1 MQLLGSVDG
10 CGPWIAA
17 HRCWIPAK
25 TDSTTAAAQSAGQ
38 PAATQTH
45 TSLQQCK
52 HAGRIPKQPTAS
64 GPEQRCQALLK
75 GVAKRPQT
83 EAGPCSPCRRR
94 SSGRLS
100 TGSPSCSPTPPGCS
114 QICHR
119 RRQCCMSGRSST
131 HTCPAGEG
139 CQGQQAGRRAKVIS
153 LHARQQHSRGL
164 CHGMRPP
171 AGLRSAL
178 MLPKLQCGAL
188 ARGLAAA
195 FQLSHCTR
203 SGCLLASLSHYPLQC
218 MAVLTSQWPQ
228 STLHA
233 DRSYLATHL
242 PHHPHIAVEGGVIR
256 HVGIADTRGHVGGCH
271 RQGGP

>member
-1 MQLLGSVDG
+1 MHADLGMSDAQHAARWTLPFEHTLARREECITQLLGSVDG

-38 PAATQTH
+38 PAATHTH

-52 HAGRIPKQPTAS
+52 HAGRIPKQPTAC

-139 CQGQQAGRRAKVIS
+139 CQGQQAGRRACKVIS
-153 LHARQQHSRGL
+153 LHARQQHSEGL
-164 CHGMRPP
+164 CYGMRPP

-178 MLPKLQCGAL
+178 LCCQSCSVVPWPEDWQLPSNSATVLVQGA
-188 ARGLAAA
+188 
-195 FQLSHCTR
+195 F
-203 SGCLLASLSHYPLQC
+203 
-218 MAVLTSQWPQ
+218 W
-228 STLHA
+228 
-233 DRSYLATHL
+233 L
-242 PHHPHIAVEGGVIR
+242 P
-256 HVGIADTRGHVGGCH
+256 
-271 RQGGP
+271 